1 MSGWNKF
8 NVSDYSGMI
17 AETIS
22 IPGHGGRYIHAY
34 YSRPTGEGKFPGLL
48 LIPHMP
54 GWDEYCRETARR
66 FSEHGYSVL
75 CPNIYEDFGDGTPGE
90 VTMRM
95 REIGM
100 VHDSSVMEDCACALS
115 FLHNQVN
122 ANDKVGV
129 IGMCSG
135 GRHTFLAAC
144 TLNGVDAAVDCW
156 GGGVVVE
163 EDGSIYSCDH
173 FVDNEHRLG
182 NLASSKLS
190 TLASSQTQIILGNS
204 KKALLIQECKSCP
217 YLNLCGGG
225 CLKDR
230 FNEESGQYFLC
241 SGMKKFFSHAVPVL
255 NEAIKLSIDGMNAEE
270 IKSRLSRNL

>member
-1 MSGWNKF
+1 
-8 NVSDYSGMI
+8 MI

-22 IPGHGGRYIHAY
+22 IPGHGGRYIHAF
-34 YSRPTGEGKFPGLL
+34 YSRPIGEGKFPGLL

-95 REIGM
+95 RETGM
-100 VHDSSVMEDCACALS
+100 VHDSSVMEDCSCALS

-156 GGGVVVE
+156 GGGVVANP
-163 EDGSIYSCDH
+163 EDANPARPVAPIEYA
-173 FVDNEHRLG
+173 G
-182 NLASSKLS
+182 NLNCPLIGKMTEKAFAVIAKPVGSRCNMHCKYCYYLEKRKFSTHPKQTRMSFTLLEKLIRQTIEGNLGPVVSFTWHGGEPTIAGLNFYKKVIEFEKISSS
-190 TLASSQTQIILGNS
+190 
-204 KKALLIQECKSCP
+204 
-217 YLNLCGGG
+217 
-225 CLKDR
+225 
-230 FNEESGQYFLC
+230 
-241 SGMKKFFSHAVPVL
+241 
-255 NEAIKLSIDGMNAEE
+255 
-270 IKSRLSRNL
+270 